1 MRIVQ
6 TLLIIKSSWWKPDA
20 LINEELFNFISGSS
34 NPIVIDIKMRLIWN
48 IDRRIL
54 TIEFIAACGKR
65 LI

>member
-6 TLLIIKSSWWKPDA
+6 TLLIIESSWWKSDS

-34 NPIVIDIKMRLIWN
+34 NPIVIDIKVRLIWN
-48 IDRRIL
+48 IDRSIL
-54 TIEFIAACGKR
+54 TIEIIAACGKR